1 MKIQGKGPLQGK
13 ETNLN
18 TQRSQG
24 IVGTEERKQVNTPH
38 GQRQVDRID
47 ISLRGKEIASIIA
60 SVNNL
65 PDLREEKIQT
75 LKEAVNSGTYRIDP
89 IKVAEKMLSE
99 I

>member
-24 IVGTEERKQVNTPH
+24 IVGTEERKQVNTLH